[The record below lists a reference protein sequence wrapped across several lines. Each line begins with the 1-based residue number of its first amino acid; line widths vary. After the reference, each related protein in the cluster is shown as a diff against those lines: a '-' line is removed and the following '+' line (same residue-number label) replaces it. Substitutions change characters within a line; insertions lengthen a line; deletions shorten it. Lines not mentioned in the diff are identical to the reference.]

1 MSIKS
6 KRWLH
11 HTHCDAANNIVCE
24 RGWIRSSPVNKIYN
38 LNPCPIPVCDWNGQK
53 CSQGR
58 CNEAQECICNNGGS
72 GKFCNQEGD
81 SHYTAYWVAVGVTA
95 GVLLAIGIIFYLPR
109 CHSRMNPVQ
118 VKRKAPGSPFTRFL
132 SHN

>member
-1 MSIKS
+1 MDKNAAKEDAMSLKN
-6 KRWLH
+6 
-11 HTHCDAANNIVCE
+11 AFVMM
-24 RGWIRSSPVNKIYN
+24 
-38 LNPCPIPVCDWNGQK
+38 
-53 CSQGR
+53 
-58 CNEAQECICNNGGS
+58 GGVENS
-72 GKFCNQEGD
+72 ATKKVTN